1 MGTLKTNNMTVSTK
15 RLLNQL
21 YSQCDDLASYSH
33 HLTAS
38 QCDAAFRWVRDI
50 VLYIKTGTEEEC
62 EYDDAIWA
70 ATRLDQLVNLA
81 KNGSEAPENI
91 Y

>member
-1 MGTLKTNNMTVSTK
+1 MTESTK

-33 HLTAS
+33 HLTAP

-50 VLYIKTGTEEEC
+50 VLFIKTGTNDESD
-62 EYDDAIWA
+62 YDDAIWA
-70 ATRLDQLVNLA
+70 STRLNQLVDLA
-81 KNGSEAPENI
+81 KNGTDEI
-91 Y
+91 

>member
-1 MGTLKTNNMTVSTK
+1 MTVSAN

-33 HLTAS
+33 HLTAG

-50 VLYIKTGTEEEC
+50 VLFIKTGTNDESD
-62 EYDDAIWA
+62 YDDAVWA
-70 ATRLDQLVNLA
+70 STRLNQLIELA
-81 KNGSEAPENI
+81 KNGTDKI
-91 Y
+91 

>member
-1 MGTLKTNNMTVSTK
+1 MTESAK

-50 VLYIKTGTEEEC
+50 VLFIKTGTNDESD
-62 EYDDAIWA
+62 YDDAVWA
-70 ATRLDQLVNLA
+70 STRLNQLVDLA
-81 KNGSEAPENI
+81 KNGTDEI
-91 Y
+91 

>member
-1 MGTLKTNNMTVSTK
+1 MTVSAK

-33 HLTAS
+33 HLTVE

-50 VLYIKTGTEEEC
+50 VLFIKTGTEEEY
-62 EYDDAIWA
+62 EYDNAVWA

-81 KNGSEAPENI
+81 KNGEDKI
-91 Y
+91 

>member
-1 MGTLKTNNMTVSTK
+1 MTVPAK

-33 HLTAS
+33 HLTAD

-50 VLYIKTGTEEEC
+50 VLFIKTDTNDESD
-62 EYDDAIWA
+62 YDDAVWA
-70 ATRLDQLVNLA
+70 STRLNQLVDLA
-81 KNGSEAPENI
+81 KNGTDK
-91 Y
+91 